1 MQWFK
6 NTKTGL
12 SFEIDNE
19 SMKGNKLKFND
30 LINRLEADPDFI
42 KTEHPNAEL
51 ERIATQEAEKKEL
64 EELRALQKE
73 AKKVVKAKAVVKK

>member
-19 SMKGNKLKFND
+19 TMKGKRLKYED
-30 LINRLEADPDFI
+30 LFNRLILDPDFI
-42 KTEHPNAEL
+42 KTEHPEAEAKK
-51 ERIATQEAEKKEL
+51 IAIEVAEKKEL
-64 EELRALQKE
+64 EELRALQTE
-73 AKKVVKAKAVVKK
+73 AKKVVKAKTVIKK